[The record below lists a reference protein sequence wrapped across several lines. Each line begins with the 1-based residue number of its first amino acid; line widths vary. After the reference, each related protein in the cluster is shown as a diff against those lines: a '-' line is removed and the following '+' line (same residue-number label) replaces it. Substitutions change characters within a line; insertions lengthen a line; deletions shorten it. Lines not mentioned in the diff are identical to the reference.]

1 MKISLIIST
10 YNWPQALNLC
20 LASIRK
26 QTRLPDEVIIA
37 DDGSK
42 EATCELIARET
53 ETFPC
58 PLHHAWIADMGF
70 RLAQLR
76 NNAVREYCTGDYIIF
91 IDQDII
97 LDANFIA
104 DHERIAQRGYFVC
117 GGRAKLSKYITSQ
130 LLDGEKIPLGISTP
144 DISRKK
150 NIIHAPWL
158 HFLTRYMYSW
168 KPLYGRGANMAM
180 WADDLNRI
188 NGFNEDIT
196 GYGGEDVDL
205 FNRLMN
211 SGVKKKYALFCA
223 IEYHLWHKHEKVT
236 EDKQV
241 SLFAIPGRTYCA
253 NGLMTLG
260 TETAR
265 KRT

>member
-1 MKISLIIST
+1 
-10 YNWPQALNLC
+10 
-20 LASIRK
+20 
-26 QTRLPDEVIIA
+26 
-37 DDGSK
+37 
-42 EATCELIARET
+42 
-53 ETFPC
+53 
-58 PLHHAWIADMGF
+58 
-70 RLAQLR
+70 
-76 NNAVREYCTGDYIIF
+76 
-91 IDQDII
+91 
-97 LDANFIA
+97 
-104 DHERIAQRGYFVC
+104 
-117 GGRAKLSKYITSQ
+117 
-130 LLDGEKIPLGISTP
+130 
-144 DISRKK
+144 
-150 NIIHAPWL
+150 
-158 HFLTRYMYSW
+158 
-168 KPLYGRGANMAM
+168 MAM